1 MPDRMLRRDSTF
13 MRCDEAQ
20 VVLRYLNALESCSV
34 VGISNIG
41 KSAFLRMLCLPQFQA
56 QMSGPSREA
65 IFVYVD
71 CNRMLGLNDQGF
83 YELVLRCL
91 QDTLHQQ
98 TVPDTLSEKA
108 LSDILLRTLR
118 SAYEELINPHSPF
131 HIPLSFNQGLTAALD
146 SLGRT
151 VVMVFD
157 EFDDALA
164 RVESRV
170 FLNLRALKDQFRR
183 TLVFVTATNESLA
196 LLRRDEAIDEFIEL
210 FTHHTYYLP
219 PLKPEEAAD
228 LIRQLANE
236 LNVTFSERDIE
247 FVLDWAGGHIG
258 LLEAACG
265 VLGSLTGAPVRD
277 ATQDWIIHREA
288 AQRLPRNLAV
298 QTECIKIWTGLN
310 EAERTALMD
319 LVMPGGEA
327 PLTLIN
333 TLRNK
338 HLLLGGEDEAPRIF
352 SRLFGQFLA
361 QQSALV
367 RPGVQGVRVDV
378 ETGMVTVDG
387 RPTEAL
393 TNLEFRLLLL
403 LYGQLGKI
411 CDKYQVVEAVWGQDY
426 MDTVDDARIEKL
438 VSRLRAKIEPDPTN
452 PRYLTTLR
460 GRGYKLVGAA

>member
-1 MPDRMLRRDSTF
+1 MPDRMLRRDGTL
-13 MRCDEAQ
+13 MRRDEAQ
-20 VVLRYLNALESCSV
+20 VVLRYLNAIESCSV

-56 QMSGPSREA
+56 QRNDHNQEA

-91 QDTLHQQ
+91 QDTLRQQ
-98 TVPDTLSEKA
+98 AVAEP
-108 LSDILLRTLR
+108 LLRTLR
-118 SAYEELINPHSPF
+118 NAYEELINPHSPF

-146 SLGRT
+146 AVGRPL
-151 VVMVFD
+151 VMVLD
-157 EFDDALA
+157 EFDEVLA

-170 FLNLRALKDQFRR
+170 FLNLRALKDQYRR
-183 TLVFVTATNESLA
+183 TLVFVTATNENLP
-196 LLRRDEAIDEFIEL
+196 LLRRDEAVDEFIEL

-219 PLKPEEAAD
+219 PLQPDDAAD
-228 LIRQLANE
+228 TIRQIANE
-236 LNVTFSERDIE
+236 LNVTFSERDVN

-265 VLGSLTGAPVRD
+265 VLASLTGAPQRD
-277 ATQDWIIHREA
+277 EAQDWIIHREA
-288 AQRLPRNLAV
+288 AQRLPRNLTV
-298 QTECIKIWTGLN
+298 QTECAKIWAGLS
-310 EAERTALMD
+310 EAERAALMD
-319 LVMPGGEA
+319 LAMPGGEA
-327 PLTLIN
+327 PLTVMN
-333 TLRNK
+333 TLHAK
-338 HLLLGGEDEAPRIF
+338 HLLLGAEDDAPRLF
-352 SRLFGQFLA
+352 SRLFAQFLA
-361 QQSALV
+361 QQSTLV
-367 RPGVQGVRVDV
+367 RPGVQGVRLNV
-378 ETGMVTVDG
+378 ESGVVTVDG

-438 VSRLRAKIEPDPTN
+438 VSRLRAKIEPDPAN

-460 GRGYKLVGAA
+460 GRGYKLAGAA

>member
-1 MPDRMLRRDSTF
+1 MPDRMMRSDGSF
-13 MRCDEAQ
+13 MRGDEAQ
-20 VVLRYLNALESCSV
+20 VVLQYLNALESCAV

-71 CNRMLGLNDQGF
+71 CNRMLGLNDQGL

-91 QDTLHQQ
+91 QDTLRQQ
-98 TVPDTLSEKA
+98 TVPDA
-108 LSDILLRTLR
+108 LVRALR
-118 SAYEELINPHSPF
+118 SAYEELINPRSPF
-131 HIPLSFNQGLTAALD
+131 HIPLSFNQGLTAVLD
-146 SLGRT
+146 GLGRT

-157 EFDDALA
+157 EFDDVLA

-170 FLNLRALKDQFRR
+170 FLNLRALRDQYRR
-183 TLVFVTATNESLA
+183 TLVFVTATNESLP
-196 LLRRDEAIDEFIEL
+196 LLRRDETVDEFIEL

-219 PLKPEEAAD
+219 PLRPDDAAD
-228 LIRQLANE
+228 LIRQLADE
-236 LNVTFSERDIE
+236 LHVTFSTRDID

-258 LLEAACG
+258 LVEAACG
-265 VLGSLTGAPVRD
+265 VLGSLTGAPLRD
-277 ATQDWIIHREA
+277 AAQDWIIHREA

-298 QTECIKIWTGLN
+298 QTECIKIWAGLN
-310 EAERTALMD
+310 EGERAALMA
-319 LVMPGGEA
+319 LVVPGGEA
-327 PLTLIN
+327 PLPVMN
-333 TLRNK
+333 TLHNK
-338 HLLLGGEDEAPRIF
+338 HLLLGAEDDTPRIF

-378 ETGMVTVDG
+378 ETGTVTVDG

-460 GRGYKLVGAA
+460 GRGYKLVGAS